1 VEGEETMRT
10 SITLLGTLVAV
21 LVLAIP
27 AFAVEDG
34 IIDTSSTTPNED
46 LTHADFT
53 RVITNTTEGPVDI
66 APRDL
71 RSPEY
76 PILTVTSIT
85 VGTFDDGIWTIG
97 TLEGGQTASITY
109 TGDAAP
115 GETTTTTEP
124 TSIAATA
131 AAVTTTAAPEELP
144 HTGQRDNLAVS
155 TFAGLALI
163 GLGASMLWATRD

>member
-1 VEGEETMRT
+1 MRT

-53 RVITNTTEGPVDI
+53 RVITNATEGPVDI

-85 VGTFDDGIWTIG
+85 VGTFHDGIWTIG

-115 GETTTTTEP
+115 AETTTITEP
-124 TSIAATA
+124 TSTAATVAAATA
-131 AAVTTTAAPEELP
+131 AAVTTTTAPEELP
-144 HTGQRDNLAVS
+144 HTGQRDNLAVFA
-155 TFAGLALI
+155 FAGLALI